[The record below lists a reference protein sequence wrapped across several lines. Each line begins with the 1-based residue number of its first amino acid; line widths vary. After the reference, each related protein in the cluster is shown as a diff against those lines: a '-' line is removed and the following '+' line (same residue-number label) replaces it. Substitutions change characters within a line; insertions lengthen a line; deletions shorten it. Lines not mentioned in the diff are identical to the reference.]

1 MTNRPRRS
9 GATQTFAVPDEDDIY
24 DNSPASIALLEEE
37 FGPVEDTNSPSFSDN
52 NIDETLAAFFYDA
65 DSNSNSIL
73 TVESQSTAPSTP
85 TPRPNTPTTLTGTQ
99 FLKRKRQSST
109 PHRGAGQKDKTVW
122 KHSRQRL
129 PYEPTK
135 DDHGHEIFYCAG
147 DNCEWKGSS
156 GNATA
161 HLRKHAIFVGRYS
174 ATPST
179 IAQANS
185 LQQGFHNMAAKKA
198 EFKHDQ
204 TATVLRNAAQ
214 KQEFRN
220 ALARFVTACSLSHNS
235 VVSKEFQELI
245 LTVNPE
251 ADHVLLGS
259 SSSLVSRIVR
269 NFRAQQEEVI
279 RYLCDDTISCFHIS
293 TDTWK
298 TMHGHKHFQA
308 VNVQFVD
315 QHGQLIQLLLDL
327 VEVDGKESKTGAY
340 LSTLLIQ
347 TIKDY
352 NLSPRLGWITSDN
365 VGVNDT
371 LVRAIEAFMR
381 TEGITYW
388 TEKTRRL
395 RCIGHIINL
404 ATQAFMFATNEEAAE
419 LAYERAKLTQLDSDG
434 TDSYSVVTMIL
445 QTLLLQT
452 TLH

>member
-1 MTNRPRRS
+1 
-9 GATQTFAVPDEDDIY
+9 
-24 DNSPASIALLEEE
+24 
-37 FGPVEDTNSPSFSDN
+37 
-52 NIDETLAAFFYDA
+52 
-65 DSNSNSIL
+65 
-73 TVESQSTAPSTP
+73 
-85 TPRPNTPTTLTGTQ
+85 
-99 FLKRKRQSST
+99 
-109 PHRGAGQKDKTVW
+109 VW

-156 GNATA
+156 GNATE

-174 ATPST
+174 AAPST

-185 LQQGFHNMAAKKA
+185 LQQGLHKMATKKA

-204 TATVLRNAAQ
+204 TVTILRNAAQ
-214 KQEFRN
+214 KQDFRN

-251 ADHVLLGS
+251 AEHVLLRS

-298 TMHGHKHFQA
+298 TMHGHKNFQA

-352 NLSPRLGWITSDN
+352 NLSTRLGWITSI
-365 VGVNDT
+365 T
-371 LVRAIEAFMR
+371 LE
-381 TEGITYW
+381 
-388 TEKTRRL
+388 
-395 RCIGHIINL
+395 
-404 ATQAFMFATNEEAAE
+404 
-419 LAYERAKLTQLDSDG
+419 
-434 TDSYSVVTMIL
+434 
-445 QTLLLQT
+445 
-452 TLH
+452 